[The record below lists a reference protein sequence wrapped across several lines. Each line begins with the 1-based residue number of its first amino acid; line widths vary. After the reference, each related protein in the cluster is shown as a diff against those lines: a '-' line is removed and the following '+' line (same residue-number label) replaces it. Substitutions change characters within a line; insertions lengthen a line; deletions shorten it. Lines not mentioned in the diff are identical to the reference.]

1 LCCLFTWHLWQFLT
15 YLWMVLHIL
24 FQVLNV
30 ERTCTLQNFELCY
43 HQNWVSVNFPTAC
56 ETCHACL
63 EESIVALLWTMS
75 ISKSSGPKQKLIS
88 CHLLLKSDQWHWW
101 LWPPERKIS
110 DFHRALKSS
119 MMFNIPK
126 FHMIW
131 CFLEHK
137 WSMFKTRQ
145 QQSWLWRS
153 PLAAVP
159 HVGKHLKRKST
170 TRVYMVMTMHAVKV
184 VCVHYVK
191 HWHNVSPGYK
201 FDSMMWGLTFMSA
214 RPG

>member
-1 LCCLFTWHLWQFLT
+1 
-15 YLWMVLHIL
+15 M
-24 FQVLNV
+24 
-30 ERTCTLQNFELCY
+30 
-43 HQNWVSVNFPTAC
+43 
-56 ETCHACL
+56 
-63 EESIVALLWTMS
+63 
-75 ISKSSGPKQKLIS
+75 
-88 CHLLLKSDQWHWW
+88 
-101 LWPPERKIS
+101 IS

-159 HVGKHLKRKST
+159 HVGKHLKRKGT
-170 TRVYMVMTMHAVKV
+170 TRVYVMTMHAVKV

-191 HWHNVSPGYK
+191 HWHDISSGYK
-201 FDSMMWGLTFMSA
+201 FDSMMWWLTFMSG
-214 RPG
+214 RPGLPPQARQGKKGHSGSSGYNKNRNIDSSGIRTHAREDYGLNVAP